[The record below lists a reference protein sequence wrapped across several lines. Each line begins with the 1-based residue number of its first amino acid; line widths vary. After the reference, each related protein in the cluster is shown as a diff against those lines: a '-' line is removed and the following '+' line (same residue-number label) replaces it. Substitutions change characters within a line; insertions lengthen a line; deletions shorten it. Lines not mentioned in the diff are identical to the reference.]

1 MPRIPLCILIRY
13 RNGIVTCL
21 FVFPFFLSLSL
32 SEFNATSH
40 EKRGR
45 RKRNDI
51 KRPVITCINSW
62 NNGIFNFT
70 TSVAC
75 NPRKVFLD
83 EICRALQRYRSS
95 RVNNCKNIYF
105 LQDIWFYRRDREDWI
120 FFFFFNIFPF
130 IDPIRSDEIRTIMEP
145 RTCGPLDHPYVGRTK
160 KERGAGRGTEPY
172 VQRSR

>member
-1 MPRIPLCILIRY
+1 MSLRIS
-13 RNGIVTCL
+13 L
-21 FVFPFFLSLSL
+21 FPLSLSFRIQCDL
-32 SEFNATSH
+32 SWKKGTEG
-40 EKRGR
+40 EG
-45 RKRNDI
+45 NDI
-51 KRPVITCINSW
+51 KRCVITCINSW

-130 IDPIRSDEIRTIMEP
+130 IDPIRSDEIRTIMES

-172 VQRSR
+172 VQHSR